1 MRRHGGSSALTT
13 FGKQVL
19 ATCREI
25 EALAAAAAAD
35 RLAWLQAR
43 LTPSGGWAQAPHSS
57 AGHMS
62 PRRATSRAMSRR
74 SSAKPAVR
82 STRASSM

>member
-1 MRRHGGSSALTT
+1 VRRHGGSSALTT

-43 LTPSGGWAQAPHSS
+43 LTAPGG
-57 AGHMS
+57 
-62 PRRATSRAMSRR
+62 
-74 SSAKPAVR
+74 
-82 STRASSM
+82 